1 MSDMKEEKKRKKRK
15 IDGIMT
21 SGKGAGRLGASPSL
35 VCIPPQ

>member
-1 MSDMKEEKKRKKRK
+1 MSEMKEKKRTKKKK